1 MLRTVSKRTLSLD
14 FIAALISA
22 SMRSFKLMISPLLCW
37 YQNIESVLQ
46 ILNFFYGF
54 FQVFEIF
61 IAIGLDRRQMVVN

>member
-1 MLRTVSKRTLSLD
+1 
-14 FIAALISA
+14 
-22 SMRSFKLMISPLLCW
+22 MISPLLCW